1 MGLTKFKFNE
11 VEQEFAMAASS
22 DLQIKLSGPEGVFY
36 TPGSE
41 IKGEIWLNLT
51 VVQPHYKR
59 ITVTLIGKADVY
71 FTVPVGNNYRQFR
84 DSDTLI
90 RLQTIAWETDRNLGR
105 QLSTG
110 QHVFP
115 FSFILPSNERIPSS
129 LEARDGKI
137 RYTIEAKLIR
147 GIDKEI
153 EVAATY
159 ARILVQNR
167 VDVNRSDLLAPRSVQ
182 KESTAGCF
190 CIGRGLLSVTA
201 TIPRSGYCFGI
212 DTIPVKVQVEP
223 GLRQQVDSITV
234 SLIQR
239 VQCYTQEQLS
249 VSHSVVSMETNVQMP
264 RTGVSFT
271 WNAPPLF
278 IPNTADLTLTNCD
291 IVRLGYFIRVEFTS
305 KCMDAQHIDIPVIIG
320 NVPFTGR
327 DNGIETKGVY
337 VPTLLPVEQDSRYQ
351 PPVIPTFNN
360 NEDKPNGDDLVDDI
374 PPDDHETKE
383 TNPLIP

>member
-1 MGLTKFKFNE
+1 
-11 VEQEFAMAASS
+11 MAASD
-22 DLQIKLSGPEGVFY
+22 DLQIKLSGPEGVYY

-41 IKGEIWLNLT
+41 VKGDIRLNLT

-59 ITVTLIGKADVY
+59 ITVSLIGKAEVY
-71 FTVPVGNNYRQFR
+71 FALPVGSNYRHFR
-84 DSDTLI
+84 ESDTLI
-90 RLQTIAWETDRNLGR
+90 RLQTIAWETDRNLGK

-110 QHVFP
+110 QHTFP
-115 FSFILPSNERIPSS
+115 FSIILPSNDRIPSS

-137 RYTIEAKLIR
+137 RYTLEAKLIR

-153 EVAATY
+153 EVAVAYT
-159 ARILVQNR
+159 RISVQNR
-167 VDVNRSDLLAPRSVQ
+167 VDINRSDLLVPRSAQ

-190 CIGRGLLSVTA
+190 CIGKGLLSVTA

-249 VSHSVVSMETNVQMP
+249 VSHNVISMETNIQMP
-264 RTGVSFT
+264 RKGVSFT
-271 WNAPPLF
+271 WNTPPLF
-278 IPNTADLTLTNCD
+278 IPNTVDLTLTNCD

-305 KCMDAQHIDIPVIIG
+305 KCMDTQHVDIPVIIG

-327 DNGIETKGVY
+327 DNDTDTKGIY
-337 VPTLLPVEQDSRYQ
+337 IPTLLPVEQDSHYRPPAIPRY
-351 PPVIPTFNN
+351 NA
-360 NEDKPNGDDLVDDI
+360 EDKPSGDDHVYDV